1 MDLSQGSDWR
11 DEPVPDC
18 AGRSVLASAEGG
30 DRLIRLL
37 AAGPRRLVVVDRA
50 PSQLRLAE
58 LKLAALR
65 ELSLDEYLEF
75 TGARPSERRRR
86 LYQRL
91 RPRLPAEADGFWLSR
106 LSTIDRGVAT
116 QGLLERRLASFRAF
130 AVLLHGRGRLD
141 RFRSLASEPERR
153 AMLEREWA
161 SFLWRRLGRFLWRRW
176 FDVPPGRL
184 ERLLLEGRLFAPPPE
199 PAPADFASAR
209 ESCSR
214 ALVAG
219 DPGDALAA
227 LPAGSVDVF
236 ALGRLGLPG
245 LEAQISRTAAPG
257 ARLAVVSDRA
267 PALPGVRFEDAGRDA
282 GFHPGRLFSGVR
294 AA

>member
-1 MDLSQGSDWR
+1 MDLRQGSDWR
-11 DEPVPDC
+11 EEAVPDC
-18 AGRSVLASAEGG
+18 AGRVVVASAEGG
-30 DRLIRLL
+30 DRLLRLL
-37 AAGPRRLVVVDRA
+37 AAGPRSLVVVDRSPA
-50 PSQLRLAE
+50 QLRLAE

-65 ELSLDEYLEF
+65 ELSREEWLEF
-75 TGARPSERRRR
+75 VGWRPSARRRL

-91 RPRLPAEADGFWLSR
+91 RPRLPAESDEHWLGR
-106 LSTIDRGVAT
+106 LSLIDRGVAT
-116 QGLLERRLASFRAF
+116 QGTLERRLASFRAF
-130 AVLLHGRGRLD
+130 AGLVHGRRRLD
-141 RFRSLASEPERR
+141 RFRALQTEPERR
-153 AMLEREWA
+153 AMFEREWA
-161 SFLWRRLGRFLWRRW
+161 GLLWRRLGAWLWRRW

-227 LPAGSVDVF
+227 LPAGSVGVF
-236 ALGRLGLPG
+236 ALGRLALPG
-245 LEAQISRTAAPG
+245 LEDQIARTAAPG

-267 PALPGVRFEDAGRDA
+267 PALAGVRFEDAGRDA
-282 GFHPGRLFSGVR
+282 AFHPGRLFSGVR